1 MQEASSA
8 RGASISKGSNLS
20 HQTNLAD
27 FIPQAGTDFVA
38 TPAIEELT
46 HRALAYIDIG
56 YAVHLS
62 GPAGTGK
69 TTLAL
74 HIASKI
80 GRRCTLL
87 HGDDELRGS
96 DLLGKDSGF
105 RRQSVRD
112 NYVSSILKTEETV
125 SMMWT
130 SNRLTTACE
139 QGHTVIYDEFTRS
152 PAAANNAFLS
162 ILEEGIL
169 TIPSSSSEK
178 NYVRVHPDFRVIFT
192 SNPEEY
198 VGVHKSQDALIDRM
212 ITLEVSHQDRETE
225 LAIVQ
230 AKSQRTPGEAAQIV
244 DIIRAMRDRLGSK
257 NGPTI
262 RAALAIAR
270 ILDHRQAKVGY
281 QDPIFLTTC
290 QDVLLYNASRQA
302 GKPFSKN
309 DLESL
314 VRAVL
319 QGNVSPVSSV
329 GPASPVSS
337 VSSVSSVSTV
347 SAEVTDNSINSTQS
361 GRARKAA
368 LPTPAPASAATVSTD
383 KPESRIESH
392 MSSLM
397 ASVQELKEATSAET
411 ARAAKDAVAS
421 PNLEKKIDQ
430 AKATDHMTDGD
441 TMRDTTSRRLL
452 RPPAFEN
459 SNVPNGSVVS
469 SK

>member
-8 RGASISKGSNLS
+8 RGASAAKGSNLS

-38 TPAIEELT
+38 TPAIDELT
-46 HRALAYIDIG
+46 QRALAYIDIG

-87 HGDDELRGS
+87 HGDDELKGS

-178 NYVRVHPDFRVIFT
+178 NYVQVHPNFRVIFT

-212 ITLEVSHQDRETE
+212 ITLEVAHQDRETE
-225 LAIVQ
+225 IAIVK
-230 AKSQRTPGEAAQIV
+230 AKSRRSTEEVSQIV
-244 DIIRAMRDRLGSK
+244 DIIRAMRERLGSK

-270 ILDHRQAKVGY
+270 ILDHRQAKVASS
-281 QDPIFLTTC
+281 DPIFMTTC
-290 QDVLLYNASRQA
+290 QDVLLYNASRQTGVA
-302 GKPFSKN
+302 FTKA
-309 DLESL
+309 DLDKL
-314 VRAVL
+314 VRSVL
-319 QGNVSPVSSV
+319 LPNV
-329 GPASPVSS
+329 
-337 VSSVSSVSTV
+337 
-347 SAEVTDNSINSTQS
+347 
-361 GRARKAA
+361 
-368 LPTPAPASAATVSTD
+368 AAT
-383 KPESRIESH
+383 PRIDATRSPAKNSSPSPGSASNIQLPSKTEARVDAQL
-392 MSSLM
+392 SSLE
-397 ASVQELKEATSAET
+397 ASLEELQDLMCADSALG
-411 ARAAKDAVAS
+411 AKDAVVR
-421 PNLEKKIDQ
+421 PILEKKVDR
-430 AKATDHMTDGD
+430 AKATDQVSDGEQV
-441 TMRDTTSRRLL
+441 REPSSRRLQ
-452 RPPAFEN
+452 RPPTFET
-459 SNVPNGSVVS
+459 SHVPNEPAVS

>member
-1 MQEASSA
+1 MQEASLH
-8 RGASISKGSNLS
+8 RGGSTPKVLS
-20 HQTNLAD
+20 GLPAQSSTAD
-27 FIPQAGTDFVA
+27 FIPQPGPDFVA
-38 TPAIEELT
+38 TEAVQELT
-46 HRALAYIDIG
+46 NRALAYIEIG

-96 DLLGKDSGF
+96 DLLGKDAGF

-125 SMMWT
+125 SLMW
-130 SNRLTTACE
+130 SNNRLTTACE

-169 TIPSSSSEK
+169 NIPSSGQDK
-178 NYVRVHPDFRVIFT
+178 NIVRVHSDFRAIFT

-198 VGVHKSQDALIDRM
+198 VGVHKSQDALLDRM

-225 LAIVQ
+225 IAIVR
-230 AKSQRTPGEAAQIV
+230 AKSNRPAEEIALIV
-244 DIIRAMRDRLGSK
+244 DIIRTMRERFGGK

-270 ILDHRQAKVGY
+270 ILDHRKASVSST
-281 QDPIFLTTC
+281 DSIFMTTC
-290 QDVLLYNASRQA
+290 KDVLFYNSSRQST
-302 GKPFSKN
+302 KPFTTQ

-314 VRAVL
+314 IRSIVTMGKVRNGSDARITPLNRISDVAKKEPL
-319 QGNVSPVSSV
+319 VADVDTSVRVDSSL
-329 GPASPVSS
+329 
-337 VSSVSSVSTV
+337 
-347 SAEVTDNSINSTQS
+347 D
-361 GRARKAA
+361 A
-368 LPTPAPASAATVSTD
+368 L
-383 KPESRIESH
+383 ESRIQSA
-392 MSSLM
+392 SS
-397 ASVQELKEATSAET
+397 
-411 ARAAKDAVAS
+411 ARLADIALGAKNDVDGS
-421 PNLEKKIDQ
+421 ILEKK
-430 AKATDHMTDGD
+430 TDDVDSADDLGD
-441 TMRDTTSRRLL
+441 VDHARENASRRFP
-452 RPPAFEN
+452 RPPAFE
-459 SNVPNGSVVS
+459 SAGLPIASVVS
-469 SK
+469 KK

>member
-1 MQEASSA
+1 MQEAPSA
-8 RGASISKGSNLS
+8 RGASAAKGSNLS

-38 TPAIEELT
+38 TPAIDELT
-46 HRALAYIDIG
+46 QRALAYIDIG

-87 HGDDELRGS
+87 HGDDELKGS

-178 NYVRVHPDFRVIFT
+178 NYVQVHPNFRVIFT

-212 ITLEVSHQDRETE
+212 ITLEVAHQDRETE
-225 LAIVQ
+225 VAIVK
-230 AKSQRTPGEAAQIV
+230 AKSRRSTEEVSQIV
-244 DIIRAMRDRLGSK
+244 DIIRAMRERLGSK

-270 ILDHRQAKVGY
+270 ILDHRQAKVASS
-281 QDPIFLTTC
+281 DPIFMTTC
-290 QDVLLYNASRQA
+290 QDVLLYNASRQTGVA
-302 GKPFSKN
+302 FAKA
-309 DLESL
+309 DLDKL
-314 VRAVL
+314 VRSVL
-319 QGNVSPVSSV
+319 LPGVAAMPRIDATKSSPKNP
-329 GPASPVSS
+329 GASNGS
-337 VSSVSSVSTV
+337 VSNIQLPSKT
-347 SAEVTDNSINSTQS
+347 E
-361 GRARKAA
+361 ARIDAQ
-368 LPTPAPASAATVSTD
+368 L
-383 KPESRIESH
+383 
-392 MSSLM
+392 SSLD
-397 ASVQELKEATSAET
+397 ASLEELQDPMCADSAL
-411 ARAAKDAVAS
+411 RAKDAVVR
-421 PNLEKKIDQ
+421 PVLEKKVDR
-430 AKATDHMTDGD
+430 AKATDQVSDGEQV
-441 TMRDTTSRRLL
+441 REPSSRRLQ
-452 RPPAFEN
+452 RPPTFEALQ
-459 SNVPNGSVVS
+459 VPNEPAVS

>member
-1 MQEASSA
+1 MHEAAPA
-8 RGASISKGSNLS
+8 RGASTTKGNNLS
-20 HQTNLAD
+20 HQANLAD
-27 FIPQAGTDFVA
+27 FIPQAGADFVA

-46 HRALAYIDIG
+46 SRALAYIDIG

-169 TIPSSSSEK
+169 NIPSSSSEK

-212 ITLEVSHQDRETE
+212 ITLEVAHQDRETE
-225 LAIVQ
+225 VAIVR
-230 AKSQRTPGEAAQIV
+230 AKSRRGADEVGLIV
-244 DIIRAMRDRLGSK
+244 DVIRALRDKLGSK

-270 ILDHRQAKVGY
+270 ILDHRGAKVAL
-281 QDPIFLTTC
+281 QDSIFMTTC
-290 QDVLLYNASRQA
+290 QDVLLYNAWRTA
-302 GKPFSKN
+302 GVEFTKS
-309 DLESL
+309 DLENV
-314 VRAVL
+314 VRSVL
-319 QGNVSPVSSV
+319 QPSASKLRDKANAPVATTSTATKYVSVPEESTIEARLDTQVNNLHTRLDQLKD
-329 GPASPVSS
+329 
-337 VSSVSSVSTV
+337 TV
-347 SAEVTDNSINSTQS
+347 SADS
-361 GRARKAA
+361 
-368 LPTPAPASAATVSTD
+368 
-383 KPESRIESH
+383 
-392 MSSLM
+392 
-397 ASVQELKEATSAET
+397 
-411 ARAAKDAVAS
+411 ARADKDAAVS
-421 PNLEKKIDQ
+421 PILEKKADQ
-430 AKATDHMTDGD
+430 AKATDQMMDGAGS
-441 TMRDTTSRRLL
+441 REPSSRRLV
-452 RPPAFEN
+452 RPPAFET
-459 SNVPNGSVVS
+459 SSVPNGSVAAS
-469 SK
+469 S

>member
-1 MQEASSA
+1 MQEASLH
-8 RGASISKGSNLS
+8 RGGSTPKVLS
-20 HQTNLAD
+20 GLPTQSSTAD
-27 FIPQAGTDFVA
+27 FIPQPGPDFVA
-38 TPAIEELT
+38 TEAVQELT
-46 HRALAYIDIG
+46 NRALAYIEIG

-96 DLLGKDSGF
+96 DLLGKDAGF

-125 SMMWT
+125 SLMW
-130 SNRLTTACE
+130 SNNRLTTACE

-169 TIPSSSSEK
+169 NIPSSGQDK
-178 NYVRVHPDFRVIFT
+178 NIVRVHSDFRAIFT

-198 VGVHKSQDALIDRM
+198 VGVHKSQDALLDRM

-225 LAIVQ
+225 IAIVR
-230 AKSQRTPGEAAQIV
+230 AKSNRPAEEIALIV
-244 DIIRAMRDRLGSK
+244 DIIRTMRERFGGK

-270 ILDHRQAKVGY
+270 ILDHRKASVSST
-281 QDPIFLTTC
+281 DSIFMTTC
-290 QDVLLYNASRQA
+290 KDVLFYNSSRQST
-302 GKPFSKN
+302 KPFTTQ

-314 VRAVL
+314 IRSIVTMGKVRTGSDARITPLNRISDVAKKEPLVADLNTSVRVDSSLEVL
-319 QGNVSPVSSV
+319 
-329 GPASPVSS
+329 
-337 VSSVSSVSTV
+337 
-347 SAEVTDNSINSTQS
+347 
-361 GRARKAA
+361 
-368 LPTPAPASAATVSTD
+368 
-383 KPESRIESH
+383 ESRIQSA
-392 MSSLM
+392 SS
-397 ASVQELKEATSAET
+397 
-411 ARAAKDAVAS
+411 ARLADIALGAKNDVDGS
-421 PNLEKKIDQ
+421 ILEKK
-430 AKATDHMTDGD
+430 TDDVDSADDLGVVD
-441 TMRDTTSRRLL
+441 NARENAGRRFP
-452 RPPAFEN
+452 RPPAFE
-459 SNVPNGSVVS
+459 SAGLPIASVVS
-469 SK
+469 KK

>member
-1 MQEASSA
+1 MQEASPA
-8 RGASISKGSNLS
+8 RGASTPKGSNLS

-46 HRALAYIDIG
+46 GRALAYIDIG

-178 NYVRVHPDFRVIFT
+178 NYVKVHPNFRVIFT

-212 ITLEVSHQDRETE
+212 ITLEVAHQDRETE
-225 LAIVQ
+225 LAIVR
-230 AKSQRTPGEAAQIV
+230 AKSQRSAEEASRIV
-244 DIIRAMRDRLGSK
+244 DVIRAMRERLGSK

-270 ILDHRQAKVGY
+270 ILDHRQAKVSCS
-281 QDPIFLTTC
+281 DAIFMTTC
-290 QDVLLYNASRQA
+290 QDVLLYNATRQGA
-302 GKPFSKN
+302 TFTKS
-309 DLESL
+309 DLDGL
-314 VRAVL
+314 VRSVVMA
-319 QGNVSPVSSV
+319 GGSSV
-329 GPASPVSS
+329 MGADSIKARTRVSNPVL
-337 VSSVSSVSTV
+337 
-347 SAEVTDNSINSTQS
+347 
-361 GRARKAA
+361 K
-368 LPTPAPASAATVSTD
+368 
-383 KPESRIESH
+383 
-392 MSSLM
+392 
-397 ASVQELKEATSAET
+397 ASVVDRADGQKRQDGLGRPSYGVESQDGLGRPSHGVESADS
-411 ARAAKDAVAS
+411 ALGAKDALVR
-421 PNLEKKIDQ
+421 PNLENKVEPVR
-430 AKATDHMTDGD
+430 ATDHVNGSDGVPASS
-441 TMRDTTSRRLL
+441 SRRLV
-452 RPPAFEN
+452 RPPAFET
-459 SNVPNGSVVS
+459 SSVPNGSVVS
-469 SK
+469 SN

>member
-1 MQEASSA
+1 MQEALHHRGGSTPKVLSGLPAQSS
-8 RGASISKGSNLS
+8 
-20 HQTNLAD
+20 TAD
-27 FIPQAGTDFVA
+27 FIPQPGPDFVA
-38 TPAIEELT
+38 TEAVQELT
-46 HRALAYIDIG
+46 NRALAYIEIG

-96 DLLGKDSGF
+96 DLLGKDAGF

-125 SMMWT
+125 SLMW
-130 SNRLTTACE
+130 SNNRLTTACE

-169 TIPSSSSEK
+169 NIPSSGQDK
-178 NYVRVHPDFRVIFT
+178 NIVRVHPNFRAIFT

-198 VGVHKSQDALIDRM
+198 VGVHKSQDALLDRM

-225 LAIVQ
+225 IAIVR
-230 AKSQRTPGEAAQIV
+230 AKSNRPIEEIALIV
-244 DIIRAMRDRLGSK
+244 EIIRTMREKFGGK

-270 ILDHRQAKVGY
+270 ILDHRKATVSSADQ
-281 QDPIFLTTC
+281 IFLTTC
-290 QDVLLYNASRQA
+290 KDVLFYNSSRQSA
-302 GKPFSKN
+302 RPFTTQ

-314 VRAVL
+314 IRSIVTMGKSRSISETRSMPSLRISDVAQKDSSIVDENPSVRL
-319 QGNVSPVSSV
+319 DTSL
-329 GPASPVSS
+329 
-337 VSSVSSVSTV
+337 
-347 SAEVTDNSINSTQS
+347 E
-361 GRARKAA
+361 A
-368 LPTPAPASAATVSTD
+368 L
-383 KPESRIESH
+383 ESRIQTA
-392 MSSLM
+392 SSSRL
-397 ASVQELKEATSAET
+397 ADIAL
-411 ARAAKDAVAS
+411 AAKNDVDVS
-421 PNLEKKIDQ
+421 ILEKKSDDVDS
-430 AKATDHMTDGD
+430 ADDLGEVDRARESVG
-441 TMRDTTSRRLL
+441 RRFP
-452 RPPAFEN
+452 RPPAFE
-459 SNVPNGSVVS
+459 SVGLSLSSVVS
-469 SK
+469 KK